1 VRSPEDM
8 LRAQLLQRR
17 IVFLRGALDDD
28 LASEVAAQL
37 MALDASGDEPVQ
49 LHIDSP
55 GGPLEPAFVLI
66 DTIGLLGVPVHTLC
80 VGRAEGSAVG
90 VLVAAEH
97 RRAAPHARFRLSQPD
112 ERVQGVAAQIS
123 TWVAHKQ
130 RLLDDFHRHLS
141 AATGRALEQVE
152 ADTDAGRYL
161 DADEAV
167 TYGLVH
173 EVWHR

>member
-1 VRSPEDM
+1 M
-8 LRAQLLQRR
+8 LRAQLFQRR
-17 IVFLRGALDDD
+17 IVFLRGPLDDAA
-28 LASEVAAQL
+28 ASDVAAQL
-37 MALDASGDEPVQ
+37 MTLDASGDDPVQ
-49 LHIDSP
+49 LQVDSP

-66 DTIGLLGVPVHTLC
+66 DTVGLLGVPVHAVC

-90 VLVAAEH
+90 VFAAAEQ
-97 RRAAPHARFRLSQPD
+97 RRASPHARFRLCQPS
-112 ERVQGVAAQIS
+112 ERVGGVAREVAS
-123 TWVAHKQ
+123 WVAHKQ

-141 AATGRALEQVE
+141 AATGRPFEQVE
-152 ADTDAGRYL
+152 ADTSAGRYL